1 MTILSA
7 IGDIDRFPSA
17 KKLVGYSGLGARV
30 RSSGTTHRSGGITK
44 QGRTELRTALVEAAW
59 KAVETDDHWGD
70 KFDRLAARTGK
81 RKAIVAIAR
90 KLLVVVWNVLSQH
103 TADTHARVG
112 AVARSLMGWGTN
124 HRVAT
129 SLGLSRVA
137 FVRRE
142 LDRLGLGAHLEAF
155 QHNGRL
161 YRLPPP
167 GSVSMDSR
175 TEAALT
181 SAA

>member
-1 MTILSA
+1 MS
-7 IGDIDRFPSA
+7 R
-17 KKLVGYSGLGARV
+17 
-30 RSSGTTHRSGGITK
+30 
-44 QGRTELRTALVEAAW
+44 
-59 KAVETDDHWGD
+59 
-70 KFDRLAARTGK
+70 

-90 KLLVVVWNVLSQH
+90 KLLVVVWNLLSQR
-103 TADTHARVG
+103 TADRHARVG
-112 AVARSLMGWGTN
+112 AVARSLMNWGTN

-129 SLGLSRVA
+129 SLGLSRAA

-142 LDRLGLGAHLEAF
+142 LDRLGLGAQLKAF

-167 GSVSMDSR
+167 GSVSLDVR
-175 TEAALT
+175 TDDTALT